1 MKRFGK
7 ILAVAA
13 LAMVSYSASAELA
26 PQYSKGTMMANVE
39 IGTVPGFGGS
49 ISLDY
54 VLFDDWWKGH
64 FSVGGEIDLAQPYK
78 YQTNFGV
85 SPRATYGLNITD
97 QFEVHAMAQMGF
109 GYHKYNDGTFSDHE
123 TFILHSEMVGCRFF
137 FTDNF
142 AVMAETG
149 YSNWMPELRAGIC
162 FKF

>member
-1 MKRFGK
+1 MKKIGK

-13 LAMVSYSASAELA
+13 LAMISYSASAELA

-39 IGTVPGFGGS
+39 FGVAPGFGGS

-54 VLFDDWWKGH
+54 VLFDNWWKGH
-64 FSVGGEIDLAQPYK
+64 FSVGGEIDMAKPYK
-78 YQTNFGV
+78 YDTTFGV

-97 QFEVHAMAQMGF
+97 QFEVHAMAEMGF
-109 GYHKYNDGTFSDHE
+109 GFRKYDDGVVTDNH
-123 TFILHSEMVGCRFF
+123 TFIVHSEMVGCRFF

-149 YSNWMPELRAGIC
+149 YSNWMPQLRAGIC

>member
-1 MKRFGK
+1 MKKIGK

-13 LAMVSYSASAELA
+13 LAMISYSASAELA

-39 IGTVPGFGGS
+39 FGVAPGFGGS

-54 VLFDDWWKGH
+54 VLFDNWWKGH
-64 FSVGGEIDLAQPYK
+64 FSVGGEIDMAKPYK
-78 YQTNFGV
+78 YDTTFGV

-97 QFEVHAMAQMGF
+97 QFEVHAMAEMGF
-109 GYHKYNDGTFSDHE
+109 GFRKYDDGVVADNH
-123 TFILHSEMVGCRFF
+123 TFIVHSEMVGCRFF
-137 FTDNF
+137 FTDSF

-149 YSNWMPELRAGIC
+149 YSNWMPQLRAGVC